1 MNLFFE
7 PMRLEPEIIP
17 YDRRFPG
24 LLQDYLEQIKDA
36 VRRKKHHDQRRSL
49 FLSFL
54 RKAFNVEPE
63 EVVLEEK
70 VKADEVRGRIDALYK
85 YVIFEFKTDLK
96 REHEDAERELKKY
109 FSSRKNSEEYYGLV
123 SDGLNFELYQLEK
136 KELCKVAEF
145 KLKADDPLASWRFL
159 DNILFVG
166 KRTTPGAN
174 DISAAFGAQSAVF
187 NKCRTKLLELFES
200 VKSSRHVEVKFN
212 EWNSL
217 LGKVYGEKLGNPDL
231 FVRHTYLTMLSRLM
245 VAKALVP
252 VETLDKEHFLG
263 IITGTFF
270 SSHNLP
276 NLAEPDFF
284 SWALD
289 TEIEHDFV
297 GFLFMLE
304 KYINRFK
311 FDNVSEDILKEIYQE
326 LVDPASRHALGE
338 YYTPDWIADVTLDAI
353 DYKDGTVLDPAC
365 GSGTFFLAAI
375 RRWRTQGVSGNKLVK
390 KALDSLLGI
399 DVHPLAVLMSKANI
413 LLSLTNELR
422 SFKKE
427 ISLPIYMADTLLV
440 SEEDATKTLIVRVSD
455 SEAFHIPLRT
465 LSRDI
470 DLDELIDR
478 MVSSCELTRR
488 QGAKAK
494 DAWDAFSGTSCGDF
508 EEREKWFWHQ
518 NYLLMDKLLRDGRD
532 TVWGYILKNAYRPA
546 YIRHKKVDYVVGNP
560 PWLAYRYIQDES
572 YKKRVKELT
581 FKCELLTSKEGK
593 LFTHMDTSTLFFVY
607 AERQFLKEEGTI
619 AMVLPRSVMLPS
631 QQHSHFQDRGVSEIL
646 DFGEVSPVFNV
657 PCVTVIRRP
666 RRHLRAGIPTQTY
679 SGHLPLKNLTWAAAK
694 GSLTRTKDKFTFL
707 STEVQSKYYYP
718 RVLQGATIVPRCF
731 WYVQRQPLS
740 ADHVTTPHLQTSAD
754 ALKEAKKPWQIRIR
768 GRVDKRYLYETVLS
782 KALVPFA
789 VTRPE
794 PVFLPMKHT
803 RSGTH
808 LFNSRDLMALGDL
821 DTASWLTECES
832 LWVKNSQSSS
842 RSLMERLN
850 YNGLLTTQ
858 DPRAP
863 YVVLFN
869 TSGTNLTSALYERDR
884 RRDRDLPV
892 KGFVAGHKT
901 YCFYPS
907 SIDEGDYLCATL
919 NSDVVNWA
927 IKPYQPQGLFGER
940 DICRRAFEVC
950 AIPKFDPK
958 NPIHTQLAKLGRECR
973 EEMDQYVDK
982 LEGRVGKLR
991 QEVRS
996 ILKTQITK
1004 INRLVRQLL
1013 AEEGQNL
1020 SQLAKKKKKTV
1031 NGDLFKDN
1039 GL

>member
-1 MNLFFE
+1 
-7 PMRLEPEIIP
+7 MRLESEIVP
-17 YDRRFPG
+17 YDRKFPG

-36 VRRKKHHDQRRSL
+36 VRRKVHHDQRRSL
-49 FLSFL
+49 FMSFL
-54 RKAFNVEPE
+54 HKAFGVEPE

-109 FSSRKNSEEYYGLV
+109 FSSRKTPEEYYGLV
-123 SDGLNFELYQLEK
+123 SDGLSFELYQLEK

-145 KLKADDPLASWRFL
+145 KLKADDPLASWRSF

-252 VETLDKEHFLG
+252 VGTLDKEHFLG
-263 IITGTFF
+263 IVTGAFF
-270 SSHNLP
+270 CSHNLP

-311 FDNVSEDILKEIYQE
+311 FDNVGEDILKEIYQE

-390 KALDSLLGI
+390 KTLESLLGI

-440 SEEDATKTLIVRVSD
+440 SEEDATKTLNVKVSD
-455 SEAFHIPLRT
+455 SEAFHIPLKT

-478 MVSSCELTRR
+478 MVSSCELTRK

-494 DAWDAFSGTSCGDF
+494 DAWDAFSGTNCDDF
-508 EEREKWFWHQ
+508 EEREKWFWQQ

-572 YKKRVKELT
+572 YKRRVKELT

-619 AMVLPRSVMLPS
+619 AMVLPRSVILPS

-666 RRHLRAGIPTQTY
+666 RRHLRASIPLQTY
-679 SGHLPLKNLTWAAAK
+679 SGHLLLKNLTWVAAK

-707 STEVQSKYYYP
+707 STEVRSKYYYP

-731 WYVQRQPLS
+731 WYVERQPDS
-740 ADHVTTPHLQTSAD
+740 WEHVTTPHLQTSAD
-754 ALKEAKKPWQIRIR
+754 ALKEAKKPWQVKIKGRI
-768 GRVDKRYLYETVLS
+768 DKQYLYGTVLS
-782 KALVPFA
+782 KSILPFA
-789 VTRPE
+789 ISRIV
-794 PVFLPMKHT
+794 PVFLPVKRT
-803 RSGTH
+803 RDSISM
-808 LFNSRDLMALGDL
+808 LNSRDLHALGHL
-821 DTASWLTECES
+821 ESASWLLDCEKLWDKDRASTNYS
-832 LWVKNSQSSS
+832 LVEW
-842 RSLMERLN
+842 LN
-850 YNGLLTTQ
+850 YNQKLTKQ
-858 DPRAP
+858 NFRPEHL
-863 YVVLFN
+863 VLFN
-869 TSGTNLTSALYERDR
+869 TSGTNLAAAVYIRQEAKRGALP
-884 RRDRDLPV
+884 L
-892 KGFVAGHKT
+892 KGFVAGHTT
-901 YCFYPS
+901 YYCCTS
-907 SIDEGDYLCATL
+907 SALEADYLASIL
-919 NSDVVNWA
+919 NSSTVNEA
-927 IKPYQPQGLFGER
+927 IKAYQPQGLWGER
-940 DICRRAFEVC
+940 HVCRRAFEVC

-958 NPIHTQLAKLGRECR
+958 IPIHAQLAKLGCECR

-991 QEVRS
+991 GEVRS

-1004 INRLVRQLL
+1004 INRLVKQLL